1 MTGSPQGL
9 SRDVVEG
16 RLVENIVYF
25 ARALRNAGMRVGPAQ
40 VETALR
46 AVEAAGFTRRDDFYH
61 VLRATMVSRA
71 EQLEV
76 FHQVFAL
83 FWRDPDLIA
92 QMIHM
97 MSPQM
102 RDDTAPKARD
112 AAHRRAA
119 EALGD
124 PPARPPRKEQTEVE
138 MRALMTASERAVLR
152 GRDFEQMS
160 GAELREAEAAIRA
173 LDLDLPPLA
182 TRRARPAPRGRP
194 DPRATLRQAMRRG
207 GEVQRLARRAPEP
220 RRPDLVA
227 LCDISGSMSVYSRML
242 LRFLHA
248 LAHAEHRRWGQVH
261 AFTFGTAL
269 TNVSRALAKG
279 EPDAALAAIGQEA
292 RDWEGGTRIGAGLAR
307 FNRDWSRRV
316 LGRGAVVLLITDGLE
331 RGETD
336 RLATEAE
343 RLHLSC
349 RRLIWL
355 NPLLR
360 WEGFAPKAAGI
371 RALMPHVDAFHACHS
386 LDSLADLTA
395 ALGGAQGVARRRDM
409 QAQAMPHP

>member
-1 MTGSPQGL
+1 
-9 SRDVVEG
+9 
-16 RLVENIVYF
+16 
-25 ARALRNAGMRVGPAQ
+25 
-40 VETALR
+40 
-46 AVEAAGFTRRDDFYH
+46 
-61 VLRATMVSRA
+61 
-71 EQLEV
+71 
-76 FHQVFAL
+76 
-83 FWRDPDLIA
+83 
-92 QMIHM
+92 
-97 MSPQM
+97 
-102 RDDTAPKARD
+102 
-112 AAHRRAA
+112 
-119 EALGD
+119 
-124 PPARPPRKEQTEVE
+124 
-138 MRALMTASERAVLR
+138 
-152 GRDFEQMS
+152 
-160 GAELREAEAAIRA
+160 
-173 LDLDLPPLA
+173 
-182 TRRARPAPRGRP
+182 
-194 DPRATLRQAMRRG
+194 
-207 GEVQRLARRAPEP
+207 
-220 RRPDLVA
+220 VA

-248 LAHAEHRRWGQVH
+248 LAHAEHRRWGKVH

-269 TNVSRALAKG
+269 TNVSRALARA

-292 RDWEGGTRIGAGLAR
+292 RDWEGGTRIGAALAR

-386 LDSLADLTA
+386 LDSLADVTA
-395 ALGGAQGVARRRDM
+395 ALGSAQGGARRRDM
-409 QAQAMPHP
+409 QAQATPLP